1 MVKRRRPG
9 TAWAGLVSRGVKA
22 LSRLVAAPP
31 RKRTT
36 ISAKRI
42 QVAAKRPAPRTA
54 VKLATNAAGD
64 WLSGIAP
71 GPTGP
76 RRYRLYRPPGI
87 GRTET
92 LPLMVMLHG
101 CGQDAESFAASTRMN
116 AIAASERF
124 LVLYPEQDKL
134 SNAHGCWNWFAT
146 RSGRARGEAA
156 AILSAID
163 QACALYRAD
172 PARVAVAGLSAGA
185 SMAALLAIARP
196 ARFAAVAMH
205 SGVGPG
211 MAQSSATALAAM
223 QGRRRAARIELA
235 DGATLPPLL
244 VIQGTLDRIVAHSNG
259 RAAVRSWVA
268 AGDAVDGVPAR
279 ESAPR
284 RVQRGQRHPMDVTD
298 FRRRGRLVASLI
310 EVVGLGHAWS
320 GGAARQPFGDP
331 AGPAA
336 SRLVWA
342 FAARQFAAMLA
353 RRDAASAAPVVPLV
367 KP

>member
-1 MVKRRRPG
+1 M
-9 TAWAGLVSRGVKA
+9 SRSVKA
-22 LSRLVAAPP
+22 LTSLVAVPP
-31 RKRTT
+31 RKRTK
-36 ISAKRI
+36 IPAKRI
-42 QVAAKRPAPRTA
+42 QVAARRPAPRVA
-54 VKLATNAAGD
+54 AKRASSAAGD
-64 WLSGIAP
+64 WLSGIAL

-76 RRYRLYRPPGI
+76 RRYWLYRPPGI
-87 GRTET
+87 GRAEM

-101 CGQDAESFAASTRMN
+101 CGQDAEAFAASTRMN
-116 AIAASERF
+116 AIAGSERF

-134 SNAHGCWNWFAT
+134 SNAQGCWNWFAT
-146 RSGRARGEAA
+146 RSGRARGEVAV
-156 AILSAID
+156 ILSAID

-185 SMAALLAIARP
+185 SMAALLAVAHP

-223 QGRRRAARIELA
+223 QGRRRAAPIMLA

-244 VIQGTLDRIVAHSNG
+244 VIQGTLDRIVAPSNG
-259 RAAVRSWVA
+259 RATVQSWVA
-268 AGDAVDGVPAR
+268 AGDVVDGVSAR

-284 RVQRGQRHPMDVTD
+284 RVQRGQRYPMDTSD
-298 FRRRGRLVASLI
+298 FKRRGRLVASLI

-320 GGAARQPFGDP
+320 GGAARHAFSDP

-336 SRLVWA
+336 SRLIWA
-342 FAARQFAAMLA
+342 FTARQFAALA
-353 RRDAASAAPVVPLV
+353 AH
-367 KP
+367 